1 MAGPEDDSAEKSH
14 EPTPRKLDEARRKG
28 EVPRSA
34 DLNTAASYGG
44 LLLAGLAFG
53 AGSLTGLG
61 AILADMLGRAE
72 RHAPLFF
79 DGPSAPISGR
89 LLADMTGPLAPWAL
103 LPAALVA
110 LSIAAQRSFTVTLS
124 KLEPKL
130 SRLSPIQ
137 TAKQK
142 FGRTGLFEF
151 AKSVAK
157 LCLYTALLGLFLA
170 QQLPRLMATMALGP
184 GPIMA
189 EMVRMTMQLLMLV
202 LVITLALGLLDAV
215 VQRAEHLRKNRMSRK
230 ELTDEMKETEG
241 DPAMKQQRRAKAQE
255 IALSQMMADVPG
267 ADVVIVNPTHFAVA
281 LAWDRASGRAPVCVA
296 KGVDEIAARIRT
308 VATEHGVAIHSDP
321 PTARALHGA
330 LSIGDEV
337 QPDHYKAVAAA
348 IRFAETLRRKARR

>member
-1 MAGPEDDSAEKSH
+1 MSGPQDDSAEKSH

-28 EVPRSA
+28 EVPRST
-34 DLNTAASYGG
+34 DLNVAASYGG

-61 AILADMLGRAE
+61 AILADLLGRAE
-72 RHAPLFF
+72 QHAPLFF

-89 LLADMTGPLAPWAL
+89 LLADMARPLAPWAL
-103 LPAALVA
+103 LLAALVA
-110 LSIAAQRSFTVTLS
+110 LSIAAQRSFTVTPS
-124 KLEPKL
+124 KLAPKL

-170 QQLPRLMATMALGP
+170 RQLPRLMATMALGP
-184 GPIMA
+184 GPVVA
-189 EMVRMTMQLLMLV
+189 EMGRMTLALVMLV
-202 LVITLALGLLDAV
+202 LLIALVLGVLDAV

-230 ELTDEMKETEG
+230 ELMDEMKETEG
-241 DPAMKQQRRAKAQE
+241 DPAMKQQRRQKAQE
-255 IALSQMMADVPG
+255 IAQSQMLADVPS
-267 ADVVIVNPTHFAVA
+267 ADVVIVNPTHYAVA
-281 LAWDRASGRAPVCVA
+281 LTWDRSSGRAPVCVA
-296 KGVDEIAARIRT
+296 RGVDEIAARIRE
-308 VATEHGVAIHSDP
+308 VATEHGVPLHSDP
-321 PTARALHGA
+321 PTARALHGS

-337 QPDHYKAVAAA
+337 RPDHYKAVAAA
-348 IRFAETLRRKARR
+348 IRFAEALRREARA